1 MSKAA
6 LDKFGELIVQSL
18 RDRTI
23 AHYDGLANGHWKAP
37 ALIGL
42 EQELQAL
49 DEYQRSIVR
58 RCVISSI
65 DVGIHDF
72 LFHLPELGAYEG
84 TIQIS
89 VDGQEILT
97 LSSGRS
103 GELFGADGWLAKYS
117 KYGSAQD
124 I

>member
-72 LFHLPELGAYEG
+72 LFHLQELGAL
-84 TIQIS
+84 IS
-89 VDGQEILT
+89 HMT
-97 LSSGRS
+97 ST
-103 GELFGADGWLAKYS
+103 WLLRDHCVIS
-117 KYGSAQD
+117 HVISA
-124 I
+124 